1 MLVKD
6 YFTKDEIIETM
17 RKAEDYSVDDF
28 DELFNSMFNR
38 NSYIIGTYAAAK
50 ALETYKNDEELDGY
64 KTKLDGALGA
74 MVLVE
79 RYELDHFGRIL
90 TPLYSEPEKLANRV
104 EYIRGKRLFNEALS
118 KADIDLFE
126 APTEE
131 ILKNFIVAATELQGE
146 DKND

>member
-6 YFTKDEIIETM
+6 YFTKDGIIETM
-17 RKAEDYSVDDF
+17 QKAEDYSVDDF
-28 DELFNSMFNR
+28 YDLCEAMFNR
-38 NSYIIGTYAAAK
+38 NSYIIDAHEAAK
-50 ALETYKNDEELDGY
+50 ALETYKNDKKLDGY
-64 KTKLDGALGA
+64 KTNLDGEVGA
-74 MVLVE
+74 MILVE
-79 RYELDHFGRIL
+79 RYELDQLGTLL

-131 ILKNFIVAATELQGE
+131 SLKQFIEATKKL
-146 DKND
+146 